1 MIRIQPDYLR
11 RISGKLQEKEI
22 IFLAMPSDK
31 NVLDI
36 KMWDKCSIR
45 IDKIFQVVVRGLWL
59 KILSE
64 TSRLCPEKTETKLFN
79 SVIHKR

>member
-31 NVLDI
+31 KSARYKNVRQMLD
-36 KMWDKCSIR
+36 S
-45 IDKIFQVVVRGLWL
+45 
-59 KILSE
+59 
-64 TSRLCPEKTETKLFN
+64 N
-79 SVIHKR
+79 

>member
-31 NVLDI
+31 KSARYKNVRQMLDSNWQNI
-36 KMWDKCSIR
+36 SNSCTRAFI
-45 IDKIFQVVVRGLWL
+45 
-59 KILSE
+59 KILCE